1 MQTLYGQQ
9 TQYFYKQTS
18 HSTCQ
23 VGQLQVGQHHRMS
36 GTKLFSMTAA
46 QTTQAVRRR
55 RKTKIQWMPVISST
69 LKTYTM
75 MMQKLRPH
83 NSRHRKRCPNR
94 RPNRHLNSHLNRHLN
109 RVVPL
114 PTMPVLMIPLLCH
127 LLQRKWLS

>member
-1 MQTLYGQQ
+1 MQTLYRQQ
-9 TQYFYKQTS
+9 TRYFYKQTS

-23 VGQLQVGQHHRMS
+23 MGHLQVRQHHRMS
-36 GTKLFSMTAA
+36 GTKLFLMTAA
-46 QTTQAVRRR
+46 QTIQAVRRR

-69 LKTYTM
+69 LKMYMM

-83 NSRHRKRCPNR
+83 NSRHQKRRPNR
-94 RPNRHLNSHLNRHLN
+94 RPNRHPN

-114 PTMPVLMIPLLCH
+114 LMMPVLMIPLFCL

>member
-1 MQTLYGQQ
+1 MQTLYGQR

-36 GTKLFSMTAA
+36 RTKLFSMTAA
-46 QTTQAVRRR
+46 QMIQAMRRR
-55 RKTKIQWMPVISST
+55 RKTKIQWMPVIRST

-75 MMQKLRPH
+75 KMQKLRPH
-83 NSRHRKRCPNR
+83 NSRHWKRCP
-94 RPNRHLNSHLNRHLN
+94 NRHLN

-114 PTMPVLMIPLLCH
+114 PTMLVLIPLLCR

>member
-1 MQTLYGQQ
+1 MQTLYGQR

-23 VGQLQVGQHHRMS
+23 VRQLQVGQHHRMS

-46 QTTQAVRRR
+46 QTIQAVRRR
-55 RKTKIQWMPVISST
+55 RKTKIQWMPVIRST

-83 NSRHRKRCPNR
+83 NSRHWKRPPNR
-94 RPNRHLNSHLNRHLN
+94 CLNRHLN

-114 PTMPVLMIPLLCH
+114 PTMPVLMIPLLCC

>member
-1 MQTLYGQQ
+1 MQTLYGQR
-9 TQYFYKQTS
+9 TRYFYKQTS

-23 VGQLQVGQHHRMS
+23 VGQLQVRQHHRMS
-36 GTKLFSMTAA
+36 RTKLFSMTAA
-46 QTTQAVRRR
+46 QTIQAVRRRR

-83 NSRHRKRCPNR
+83 NSRHWKRCPK
-94 RPNRHLNSHLNRHLN
+94 RHLNRCPN

-114 PTMPVLMIPLLCH
+114 PMMPMLMIPLLCL